1 MKIRNQ
7 FQDYKTEDLA
17 KYYYEFV
24 SLGQLF
30 SSSSISSSSLVP
42 NDWFS
47 MERLMVHRHAIPKQV
62 SEQSLGI
69 FISKRGLKREI
80 SRLINSILLCFN
92 SIFDFLVSVFIT
104 NCCLVVVLFLILVP
118 VGRHWSSSEVS

>member
-1 MKIRNQ
+1 MELYFVLLMKSHLQSYPCPLQINSFWNLGFLLGITIILQ
-7 FQDYKTEDLA
+7 IITGIFYKTEDLA

-47 MERLMVHRHAIPKQV
+47 MERL
-62 SEQSLGI
+62 LG
-69 FISKRGLKREI
+69 
-80 SRLINSILLCFN
+80 
-92 SIFDFLVSVFIT
+92 
-104 NCCLVVVLFLILVP
+104 
-118 VGRHWSSSEVS
+118 

>member
-1 MKIRNQ
+1 MRTLSNVQRALVNKSYANKCLRQAGRMKIRNQ

-47 MERLMVHRHAIPKQV
+47 MERL
-62 SEQSLGI
+62 LG
-69 FISKRGLKREI
+69 
-80 SRLINSILLCFN
+80 
-92 SIFDFLVSVFIT
+92 
-104 NCCLVVVLFLILVP
+104 
-118 VGRHWSSSEVS
+118 

>member
-1 MKIRNQ
+1 
-7 FQDYKTEDLA
+7 
-17 KYYYEFV
+17 
-24 SLGQLF
+24 
-30 SSSSISSSSLVP
+30 
-42 NDWFS
+42 
-47 MERLMVHRHAIPKQV
+47 MVHRHAIPKQV